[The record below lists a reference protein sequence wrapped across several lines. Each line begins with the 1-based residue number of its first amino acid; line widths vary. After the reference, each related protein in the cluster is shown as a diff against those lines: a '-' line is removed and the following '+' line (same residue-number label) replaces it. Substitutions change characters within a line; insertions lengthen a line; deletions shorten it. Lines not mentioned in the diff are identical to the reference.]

1 SILSELVQNADDA
14 GARTVRVML
23 NTREYGDGSLLS
35 PAMSNWQGP
44 SLYVYN
50 DAVFTER
57 DFQNLAKIGQASKLD
72 KLAAT
77 GRFGLGFNA
86 VYHFTDLPSF
96 VSGEHLV
103 MFDPHTKYV
112 PGATHVQPGI
122 KIRFADTDLLDQ
134 FPDQFSPYLF
144 FGCELKKHF
153 KGTLFRFPLRTAT
166 VARDSE
172 ISHAS
177 YSPESVMNLLNQFKE
192 QASRYLL
199 FLRHV
204 ERIEMY
210 TVGNGADNK
219 TPVLQYSVE
228 VTKRDPPTGWA
239 AVPTFVSGPPRRP
252 LSKEAFYSKLGQ
264 TPDAVLPKVEQ
275 MVTITFRE
283 EGARRR
289 GKGGGSS
296 SSRQQGVEISEGET
310 TSDDD
315 DVVVDIDGGGGDED
329 LRGLTSA
336 TGGGGGGGGGG
347 GEGKGGAGALV
358 VGGGGGKEGPT
369 SIVDVFLVC
378 AAIGGGNAKKM
389 ACLPEHRHMKLIP
402 WGGVA
407 AHISRNSHPPPP
419 FEGHAFCFLPL
430 PVNTLLPVHVNGFFE
445 LSSNRRDIWFGEDM
459 QGEGKRRSEWNN
471 LLLRDVIAPIY
482 AALVARARDVMQ
494 AGPQHQALLPAAET
508 PKPWDIV
515 VAATYSNLKN
525 VPVLFSRSAT
535 GGKGRWIPPGQ
546 AVVVE
551 EVEEDGGGGSEERVE
566 YTKRLTKILLWD
578 RLPVVRLPASLKK
591 TMLHYKCLAADA
603 TPAFLR
609 SHFGNATVSHSCL
622 GLEAGGAAVF
632 SDGGTTTVARVPDR
646 GPPQPRRT
654 APVGGVMNSGELVR
668 FRAPATRQEARTNA
682 LFLLEAAASGLGA
695 ETFGQLVGLPLL
707 PLANRTLG
715 RFAAPPAGSADEAE
729 GRVVDAST
737 VFVCSQ
743 AERRLLAGPGLGG
756 EGGGA
761 GHRLLESM
769 EDLTHGAR
777 VILNNKRVHAA
788 TNVAVMEP
796 RDLAGMLG
804 AVFPQ
809 AWQGLTQVA
818 WAPGSRDVRPK
829 QPSEDWVSCL
839 WDYICKEGV
848 VARNGRGRGRAGQDP
863 AEKIRLFERSWPLLP
878 ATGGVKADTIRV
890 LLELHENMP
899 VVSPMAEGIGSHT
912 MNTSMRK
919 VLSQLGVWILD
930 ASALGN
936 QAQNPLVLKYANA
949 CSPAGVLS
957 ALQQALFPSPPPG
970 GGSTG
975 RENSAEAKEL
985 SAASSEPD
993 FGPGG
998 AARRKVDG
1006 RFQSVAP
1013 AERHALRSFLAK
1025 IRLSG
1030 GGNKRLTDRQVALLK
1045 GLPIYR
1051 VHGGGGVV
1059 PAAAAAGKTGAER
1072 FTSIS
1077 GAADRLLLAPKGT
1090 DPALLGPVFAVE
1102 SSEDTELLE
1111 SLGVQRVGKGAFFR
1125 EHVLPG
1131 LAAESRA
1138 GAAGS
1143 RHVGGGRYPPSGD
1156 RKATPGTAGAVGSST
1171 GE

>member
-1 SILSELVQNADDA
+1 
-14 GARTVRVML
+14 
-23 NTREYGDGSLLS
+23 
-35 PAMSNWQGP
+35 
-44 SLYVYN
+44 
-50 DAVFTER
+50 
-57 DFQNLAKIGQASKLD
+57 
-72 KLAAT
+72 
-77 GRFGLGFNA
+77 
-86 VYHFTDLPSF
+86 
-96 VSGEHLV
+96 
-103 MFDPHTKYV
+103 
-112 PGATHVQPGI
+112 
-122 KIRFADTDLLDQ
+122 
-134 FPDQFSPYLF
+134 
-144 FGCELKKHF
+144 
-153 KGTLFRFPLRTAT
+153 
-166 VARDSE
+166 
-172 ISHAS
+172 
-177 YSPESVMNLLNQFKE
+177 
-192 QASRYLL
+192 
-199 FLRHV
+199 
-204 ERIEMY
+204 
-210 TVGNGADNK
+210 
-219 TPVLQYSVE
+219 
-228 VTKRDPPTGWA
+228 
-239 AVPTFVSGPPRRP
+239 
-252 LSKEAFYSKLGQ
+252 
-264 TPDAVLPKVEQ
+264 
-275 MVTITFRE
+275 
-283 EGARRR
+283 
-289 GKGGGSS
+289 
-296 SSRQQGVEISEGET
+296 
-310 TSDDD
+310 
-315 DVVVDIDGGGGDED
+315 
-329 LRGLTSA
+329 
-336 TGGGGGGGGGG
+336 
-347 GEGKGGAGALV
+347 
-358 VGGGGGKEGPT
+358 
-369 SIVDVFLVC
+369 
-378 AAIGGGNAKKM
+378 
-389 ACLPEHRHMKLIP
+389 
-402 WGGVA
+402 
-407 AHISRNSHPPPP
+407 
-419 FEGHAFCFLPL
+419 
-430 PVNTLLPVHVNGFFE
+430 
-445 LSSNRRDIWFGEDM
+445 
-459 QGEGKRRSEWNN
+459 
-471 LLLRDVIAPIY
+471 
-482 AALVARARDVMQ
+482 
-494 AGPQHQALLPAAET
+494 
-508 PKPWDIV
+508 
-515 VAATYSNLKN
+515 
-525 VPVLFSRSAT
+525 
-535 GGKGRWIPPGQ
+535 
-546 AVVVE
+546 
-551 EVEEDGGGGSEERVE
+551 DGGGGSEERVE

-622 GLEAGGAAVF
+622 GLEAGGAAVS

>member
-1 SILSELVQNADDA
+1 
-14 GARTVRVML
+14 
-23 NTREYGDGSLLS
+23 
-35 PAMSNWQGP
+35 
-44 SLYVYN
+44 
-50 DAVFTER
+50 
-57 DFQNLAKIGQASKLD
+57 
-72 KLAAT
+72 
-77 GRFGLGFNA
+77 
-86 VYHFTDLPSF
+86 
-96 VSGEHLV
+96 
-103 MFDPHTKYV
+103 
-112 PGATHVQPGI
+112 
-122 KIRFADTDLLDQ
+122 
-134 FPDQFSPYLF
+134 
-144 FGCELKKHF
+144 
-153 KGTLFRFPLRTAT
+153 
-166 VARDSE
+166 
-172 ISHAS
+172 
-177 YSPESVMNLLNQFKE
+177 
-192 QASRYLL
+192 
-199 FLRHV
+199 
-204 ERIEMY
+204 
-210 TVGNGADNK
+210 
-219 TPVLQYSVE
+219 
-228 VTKRDPPTGWA
+228 
-239 AVPTFVSGPPRRP
+239 
-252 LSKEAFYSKLGQ
+252 
-264 TPDAVLPKVEQ
+264 
-275 MVTITFRE
+275 
-283 EGARRR
+283 
-289 GKGGGSS
+289 
-296 SSRQQGVEISEGET
+296 
-310 TSDDD
+310 
-315 DVVVDIDGGGGDED
+315 
-329 LRGLTSA
+329 
-336 TGGGGGGGGGG
+336 
-347 GEGKGGAGALV
+347 
-358 VGGGGGKEGPT
+358 
-369 SIVDVFLVC
+369 
-378 AAIGGGNAKKM
+378 
-389 ACLPEHRHMKLIP
+389 
-402 WGGVA
+402 VA

-508 PKPWDIV
+508 PKPWDTV

-609 SHFGNATVSHSCL
+609 SHFGNASVSHACL
-622 GLEAGGAAVF
+622 GLEAGGAAVS

-715 RFAAPPAGSADEAE
+715 RFAAPPAGSTDEAE

-848 VARNGRGRGRAGQDP
+848 GARNGRGRGRAGQDP

-975 RENSAEAKEL
+975 REISAEATEL

-1006 RFQSVAP
+1006 RFQSIAP
-1013 AERHALRSFLAK
+1013 AERHALRSFLAR

-1059 PAAAAAGKTGAER
+1059 PAAAAAAAGKTGAER

-1090 DPALLGPVFAVE
+1090 DPALLGPMFAVE

-1111 SLGVQRVGKGAFFR
+1111 SLGVKRVGKGAFFR

-1143 RHVGGGRYPPSGD
+1143 RHVGGGGYPPSGD

-1171 GE
+1171 GEALLGASQAATITVLSNLQELCAEDPGLEAALQASQVVSDGGGEPAQISDLFDPAVDELRSLLGPEAFPSKDFCIPAALAGMRSLGLQTSLTCEGVLQSARS